1 MNRKSFFF
9 INSVEFDLKNLSHS
23 FLKVRLME
31 RRLTTDSDWEPS
43 SSPPTQ
49 NSLITRSL
57 PNTDEA
63 TAAAAS
69 ASTSAPASKDKLIEH
84 LESEVEQQRQLRL
97 ADAKQVEAKAARIKD
112 WVTNKLREL
121 EDQNTHLKA
130 QNEHCNEQMELLRK
144 KLEQLQVM
152 SGDKSSSSSAAE
164 KRRSKSRTSVVSDWL
179 RFYSIVTFLDP

>member
-1 MNRKSFFF
+1 
-9 INSVEFDLKNLSHS
+9 
-23 FLKVRLME
+23 ME
-31 RRLTTDSDWEPS
+31 RRLTTDSDWESPTT
-43 SSPPTQ
+43 SSPPTHAA
-49 NSLITRSL
+49 SLITRSL
-57 PNTDEA
+57 PGNSAADEA
-63 TAAAAS
+63 AA
-69 ASTSAPASKDKLIEH
+69 TEVPAEKDKLIEH

-152 SGDKSSSSSAAE
+152 SGGDKSE
-164 KRRSKSRTSVVSDWL
+164 RRRSKSKSSTSQVSVII
-179 RFYSIVTFLDP
+179 FAYSNTHIHLLSTVDGG